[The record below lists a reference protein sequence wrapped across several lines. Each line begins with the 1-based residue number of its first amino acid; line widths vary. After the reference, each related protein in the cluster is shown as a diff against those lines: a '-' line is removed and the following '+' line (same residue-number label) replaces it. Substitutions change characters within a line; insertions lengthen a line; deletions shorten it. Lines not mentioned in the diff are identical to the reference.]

1 MLRKKR
7 IMSWGLLLATAAA
20 LLTDCGQSHAQ
31 GLTKGMENAAQA
43 GDYGSAEARPLP
55 TLASNYCS
63 KHTRGGRGREYFTS
77 AAYALGMTANGAQGR
92 TLEQMEQVL
101 GLPADRLG
109 QGLGGYLAQTQG
121 EEQLRLANSL
131 WFNEKEA
138 FQPDRSFL
146 EKAVE
151 QYQSQVYQGPFDDEM
166 RKQISRWVDKKTEG
180 MIPVI
185 LQELKSTDVMILLNA
200 LYVDAKWEE
209 PYQKA
214 QIRQKEFATEAGEKR
229 QAQTMYSSEE
239 IYWELEG
246 TFMADFSA
254 LGASE
259 TGPFMWIARCKRPIL
274 K

>member
-1 MLRKKR
+1 
-7 IMSWGLLLATAAA
+7 
-20 LLTDCGQSHAQ
+20 
-31 GLTKGMENAAQA
+31 MENAAQA
-43 GDYGSAEARPLP
+43 GDYGRAEARPLP

-121 EEQLRLANSL
+121 EEQLRLANSV

-151 QYQSQVYQGPFDDEM
+151 QYQSQVYQSPFDDEM
-166 RKQISRWVDKKTEG
+166 RKQISRWVGKKTEG
-180 MIPVI
+180 MISII
-185 LQELKSTDVMILLNA
+185 LKELKSTDVMILLNA

-214 QIRQKEFATEAGEKR
+214 QIRQEEFATEAGEKR